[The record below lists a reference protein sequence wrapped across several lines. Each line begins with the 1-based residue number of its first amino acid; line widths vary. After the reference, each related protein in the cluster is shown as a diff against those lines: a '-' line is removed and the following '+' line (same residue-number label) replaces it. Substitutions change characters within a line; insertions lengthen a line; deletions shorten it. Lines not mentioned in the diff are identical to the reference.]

1 MDERTKKILI
11 YSGIGVGVIVAFYAG
26 SVILTKITQKLSDLK
41 KQGDGAIID
50 GITQPEIQPTITPD
64 QANSIANQVYEQI
77 DGANIFSGVEDTI
90 KILSP
95 IQNIKDWELVK
106 NSFGVKDVN
115 SATLWTNNYIGDLS
129 GALNWEYS
137 GYEDDLSKLRNF
149 FATKGITNAI

>member
-77 DGANIFSGVEDTI
+77 DGPNMFSGVEDTI

-137 GYEDDLSKLRNF
+137 GYDDDLAKLRNF